1 MLTKTFIEYSN
12 DIYNICKNLEEYNP
26 NKKRKLLVIFD
37 DMITICLVIKTLN
50 PVVTDLF
57 IRVRILL
64 FFSNNLI
71 LLYQKL
77 LDQILCTILL

>member
-37 DMITICLVIKTLN
+37 DMITNMLSNKNTESSSN
-50 PVVTDLF
+50 WF
-57 IRVRILL
+57 I
-64 FFSNNLI
+64 
-71 LLYQKL
+71 Y
-77 LDQILCTILL
+77 